1 MSSYNNLVDIIDE
14 TEKRQNKLNESLK
27 NDERIP
33 DPKKAN
39 ILIEEN
45 NNNDDECIKKSVSDK
60 RKETFG
66 ECSVKSRFI
75 QNGTEDSNYQE
86 LTRKVSLMRNGLT
99 DRSFLSWLRILLL
112 AVFWWCFVIGFF
124 CLCFFL
130 MNMILY
136 GSDNDEQPYFAR
148 DFVKY
153 PGILDQPGLNIKCL
167 NREKSENCD
176 TTELAVSVN
185 KIFNFKPV
193 PFTKDEIPK
202 ELSEKLESL
211 GAHEGL
217 LEKNIYVTCEGRKDK
232 DKDNLKGMK
241 IGRPNSSDSL
251 GIDVSVFPWSA
262 QRNPWPYVYFDLSKT
277 KVVLD
282 KTTQRVFIECKAW
295 AKNIDI
301 EDRFVNKRTPRGG
314 AVAVFCFD
322 DGMIVKTEDCDDR
335 S

>member
-1 MSSYNNLVDIIDE
+1 MSSYNNLVDITDA
-14 TEKRQNKLNESLK
+14 TEKRQNKLNEVLK
-27 NDERIP
+27 HDERIS
-33 DPKKAN
+33 DSMKAN
-39 ILIEEN
+39 ILVKEN
-45 NNNDDECIKKSVSDK
+45 NNNDDECIKKSISEK
-60 RKETFG
+60 RKEAF
-66 ECSVKSRFI
+66 VISRFI
-75 QNGTEDSNYQE
+75 QNGTEDSNNQ
-86 LTRKVSLMRNGLT
+86 LTRKVNLMRNGLT

-112 AVFWWCFVIGFF
+112 TVFWWCFVIGFF

-130 MNMILY
+130 MNIILY
-136 GSDNDEQPYFAR
+136 GSDNEEQPYFAR

-153 PGILDQPGLNIKCL
+153 PGILDQPSLNIKCL
-167 NREKSENCD
+167 NREKSDNCD
-176 TTELAVSVN
+176 TTELAVSIN

-202 ELSEKLESL
+202 ELSEKLKSL

-217 LEKNIYVTCEGRKDK
+217 LEKNTIYVTCEGRKDE
-232 DKDNLKGMK
+232 DKENLKGMK
-241 IGRPNSSDSL
+241 IGMPNSRDSL
-251 GIDVSVFPWSA
+251 GIDVAVFPWSA

-282 KTTQRVFIECKAW
+282 KTKQSVFIECKAW
-295 AKNIDI
+295 AKNINR

-314 AVAVFCFD
+314 VVAVFCFD